1 MLPSLSERPAHMSW
15 GRQVRGTAQ
24 ALAQDSVGD
33 AVATLGPW
41 AGDNNSANQWAPE
54 IASVALGVCFA

>member
-1 MLPSLSERPAHMSW
+1 MSW

>member
-24 ALAQDSVGD
+24 ALAQDSVG
-33 AVATLGPW
+33 APLQRWGRGLGIITLPTNGP
-41 AGDNNSANQWAPE
+41 PRK
-54 IASVALGVCFA
+54 